1 MTTVRNVLIINA
13 HQYVQGIAEGALNKT
28 LVDEMTAWCESRGCD
43 VKHTTIETGYSI
55 ADEVEKHLWADVVI
69 VQAPVYWFAAPW
81 MYKKYVDEVFTTG
94 YVQQCFLRDDG
105 RTREN
110 PAKQYGSG
118 GLLQGKCVMLS
129 LTWNAP
135 KEAFGDPGQAQFEG
149 KTVDDVFV
157 GTTASYRF
165 CGMTVL
171 PSFSCFNVQ
180 KDPQVNAD
188 IERLRTH
195 LATVVFGE

>member
-1 MTTVRNVLIINA
+1 MQTTNRVLIINA

-28 LVDEMTAWCESRGCD
+28 MVEAIKTFCTERGCE
-43 VKHTTIETGYSI
+43 VAQTTIEAGYSR
-55 ADEVEKHLWADVVI
+55 AEEVEKHLWADVVI

-81 MYKKYVDEVFTTG
+81 IYKKYIDEVFTTG

-110 PAKQYGSG
+110 PDKQYGSG
-118 GLLQGKCVMLS
+118 GLLQGKRVMLS

-135 KEAFGDPGQAQFEG
+135 KEAFGDPNQAQFEG

-180 KDPQVNAD
+180 KDPQIEAD
-188 IERLRTH
+188 LERLRAH
-195 LATVVFGE
+195 LASVVFGE